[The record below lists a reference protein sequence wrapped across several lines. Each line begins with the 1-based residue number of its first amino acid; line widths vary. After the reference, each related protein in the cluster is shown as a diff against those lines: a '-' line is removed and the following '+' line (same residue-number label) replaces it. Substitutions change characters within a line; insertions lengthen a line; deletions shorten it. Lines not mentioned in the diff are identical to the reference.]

1 MNHGDNEKYSPWI
14 TFQVILWTVFGLL
27 FDFLLPFFFLILEA
41 RLRLSEHGLFCL
53 LLYPLDIWF

>member
-41 RLRLSEHGLFCL
+41 RLRLRRLVNCL
-53 LLYPLDIWF
+53 CKKF